1 MIEPPFQWQIVR
13 AQLDPTRGSEQAG
26 TRPVLIVS
34 REDMNTRLPVVT
46 VLPLTTLRP
55 GRRVYPTEVLLP
67 QEIAGQPN
75 ASIVM
80 AHQIRTLAKERLL
93 ETYGHLEDETLR
105 EQMRQA
111 LKTHLD
117 LS

>member
-1 MIEPPFQWQIVR
+1 MIDPPFQWQIVR

-34 REDMNTRLPVVT
+34 HEDMNTRLPIVT
-46 VLPLTTLRP
+46 ILPLTTLRP
-55 GRRVYPTEVLLP
+55 GRRIYPTEVLLP
-67 QEIAGQPN
+67 PEVAGQPN

-80 AHQIRTLAKERLL
+80 AHQIRTLTKERLL
-93 ETYGHLEDETLR
+93 ETYGRLEDEVLR
-105 EQMRQA
+105 ERIRQI

-117 LS
+117 LR